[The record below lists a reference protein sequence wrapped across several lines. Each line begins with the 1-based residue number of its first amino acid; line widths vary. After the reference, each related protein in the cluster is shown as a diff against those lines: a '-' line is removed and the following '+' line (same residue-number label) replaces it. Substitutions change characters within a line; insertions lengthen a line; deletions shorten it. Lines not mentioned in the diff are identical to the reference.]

1 MRSVRKPTVS
11 GMFYDADQ
19 TMLEEQIKNCF
30 FSDFGPGSL
39 PTIQKKD
46 QQIKGL
52 IVPHAGYPFS
62 GAIAAQAYHAVAS
75 SGFADLFIILG
86 PNHQGNGP
94 AVTISSVGTWKTP
107 LGETPVDEEFTKILS
122 KGICT
127 IDDTIMNQ
135 RENSIEIQLPFLQFI
150 AKHHPFSIVPIS
162 ISHQDKETAEK
173 LGTDLSN
180 ALIEE
185 DRSVVLIAS
194 TDFSHEGLSYGRMP
208 PSGQAVNDYVKAQD
222 HYAIDKINQMDPD
235 GLIDTI
241 YHHQISMCGFGP
253 VASLLHA
260 AKKTGAT
267 SVELL
272 KYGSSYDVHPD
283 PTACVGYASFVIS

>member
-1 MRSVRKPTVS
+1 MSSVRKSTVS

-39 PTIQKKD
+39 PTIKEKD

-52 IVPHAGYPFS
+52 IVPHAGYLFS
-62 GAIAAQAYHAVAS
+62 GAIAAHSYHALAI
-75 SGFADLFIILG
+75 SGFADVFIILG

-94 AVTISSVGTWKTP
+94 AVALSSIGSWKTP
-107 LGETPVDEEFTKILS
+107 LGETPVDEELTKTLS
-122 KGICT
+122 KGICS
-127 IDDTIMNQ
+127 IDDAIMNQ
-135 RENSIEIQLPFLQFI
+135 RENSIEVQLPFLQFI
-150 AKHHPFSIVPIS
+150 AKNHPFSIVPMS

-173 LGTDLSN
+173 LGTDLSK

-194 TDFSHEGLSYGRMP
+194 TDFSHEGISYGRMP
-208 PSGQAVNDYVKAQD
+208 PSGQPVNEYVRAQD
-222 HYAIDKINQMDPD
+222 QYAIENINKMNPD
-235 GLIDTI
+235 GLIDAV

-253 VASLLHA
+253 VASILHA
-260 AKKTGAT
+260 AKNTGGT